1 MSTPTAAAGSLS
13 TPDNDDARQRQ
24 GAHPMTVTPTSTP
37 TPTPTPTSTMSV
49 EESFETP
56 SATPHVRQQLL
67 VLYLGTSA
75 LDSEVIG
82 WTRYD
87 GTGQSR
93 PTTGDSDEPPY
104 ATGLDALL
112 DGWRL
117 LQMSQLIAHPR
128 GEEYDVGYLP
138 YEYLFERLVGISAA

>member
-1 MSTPTAAAGSLS
+1 
-13 TPDNDDARQRQ
+13 
-24 GAHPMTVTPTSTP
+24 MTM
-37 TPTPTPTSTMSV
+37 TPTPTPTSTPDTTPTMSV
-49 EESFETP
+49 EESFATP
-56 SATPHVRQQLL
+56 SATPHLRQQLL

-82 WTRYD
+82 WSRYD

-93 PTTGDSDEPPY
+93 PTMGDSDEPPY
-104 ATGLDALL
+104 ATGLDAIL

-117 LQMSQLIAHPR
+117 LQMSQLAAHPR

-138 YEYLFERLVGISAA
+138 YEYLFERTVTISAA